1 MDQEKMGPS
10 GLEDLSHQQSAK
22 FGQVEDPNVEPGHEL
37 HKRLETRHVTMI
49 ALGGALGTG
58 LLIGTGSALVKT
70 GPAGILIDYSIVGCV
85 VFLVMAALGE
95 IISYMP
101 LSHGFGGYATRFVDP
116 ALGFATGYTYF
127 FKYLLA
133 TPNQLS
139 AFALI
144 MKFWVGDRVNPA
156 VFITIALVLIL
167 LINSISVKAFGEFE
181 FWLSSLKVV
190 IMVGVI
196 LLLFILA
203 VGGGPTGDRPGF
215 RYWSDPGAF
224 AEYKV
229 EGAQGRLLGVWSAM
243 VAAVYAFSGTELV
256 GVTVG
261 EAKNPRLSMPKAVR
275 LTFMRIVFFYVISV
289 FLLGMVVPYNSAE
302 LVFAASAKTS
312 AAASPFVV
320 AITIAKIKGL
330 DHVINGCLVIFVFSA
345 ANSDIYISSRTLYGI
360 AADGKAPRIFTR
372 TTKAGVPFVAL
383 GLCGVFCSLAY
394 MSVSSGA
401 AAVFGY
407 LTNVVTVF
415 VQGLLTWISILV
427 SHIFFCR
434 AREAQRIDPAY
445 IPYRAPFGVWGSYI
459 ALGFLIILTLTK
471 GIEVFVGTFDYKNFI
486 VQYIGIP
493 VYLSCIFGFKILK
506 KSSRVHSATA
516 DLVTGVP
523 QETVAE
529 ERAAFEAERREKE
542 VAAGKKG
549 AFAKIYR
556 KGFAWLF

>member
-10 GLEDLSHQQSAK
+10 GLDVDITHQQSAK
-22 FGQVEDPNVEPGHEL
+22 FGQVEDPNGDPGHEL

-58 LLIGTGSALVKT
+58 LLVGTGSALVKA
-70 GPAGILIDYSIVGCV
+70 GPAGILIDYSIVGCI

-116 ALGFATGYTYF
+116 ALGFATGWVYF

-156 VFITIALVLIL
+156 VFISVALVAIVA
-167 LINSISVKAFGEFE
+167 INSISVKAFGEFE

-203 VGGGPTGDRPGF
+203 LGGGPTGDRPGF

-229 EGAQGRLLGVWSAM
+229 DGAKGRLLGVWSAM
-243 VAAVYAFSGTELV
+243 VTAVYAFSGTELV

-275 LTFMRIVFFYVISV
+275 LTFMRILFFYVISV
-289 FLLGMVVPYNSAE
+289 FLLGMVVPFNSPE
-302 LVFAASAKTS
+302 LVFAAKSKTS

-330 DHVINGCLVIFVFSA
+330 DHVINACLVIFVFSA

-360 AADGKAPRIFTR
+360 AVDGKAPRIFTR
-372 TTKAGVPFVAL
+372 TTKSGVPYVTL
-383 GLCGVFCSLAY
+383 GLSALFCSLAY
-394 MSVSSGA
+394 MSVSAGA
-401 AAVFGY
+401 ATVFGY
-407 LTNVVTVF
+407 LTNIVTVF
-415 VQGLLTWISILV
+415 GLLTWISILV
-427 SHIFFCR
+427 SHVFFCR
-434 AREAQRIDPAY
+434 ARDVQGIDPAY
-445 IPYRAPFGVWGSYI
+445 IPYRAPLGIWGSYA

-493 VYLSCIFGFKILK
+493 VYLICIFGFKILK
-506 KSSRVHSATA
+506 RSSRVHAASA

-523 QETVAE
+523 LETVAE
-529 ERAAFEAERREKE
+529 ERAQFEAERREKE
-542 VAAGKKG
+542 EASGHKG
-549 AFAKIYR
+549 VLAKVYR

>member
-1 MDQEKMGPS
+1 MDQEKKGPS
-10 GLEDLSHQQSAK
+10 GLENLSLEQSAK
-22 FGQVEDPNVEPGHEL
+22 SGQVEDLNVEPGHEL

-70 GPAGILIDYSIVGCV
+70 GPAGILIDYSIIGCL

-144 MKFWVGDRVNPA
+144 MKFWVGERVNPA

-203 VGGGPTGDRPGF
+203 LGGGPTGDRPGF

-224 AEYKV
+224 ATYKV

-243 VAAVYAFSGTELV
+243 VAAVYAFTGTELV

-261 EAKNPRLSMPKAVR
+261 EASHPRLSMPQAVR

-330 DHVINGCLVIFVFSA
+330 DHVINGCLVVFVFSA

-372 TTKAGVPFVAL
+372 TTKAGVPFMAL
-383 GLCGVFCSLAY
+383 GLCGAFCCLAY

-415 VQGLLTWISILV
+415 GLLTWISILV

-434 AREAQRIDPAY
+434 AREAQGIDSAY
-445 IPYRAPFGVWGSYI
+445 IPYRAPLGIWGSYI
-459 ALGFLIILTLTK
+459 AVGFLIILTLTK
-471 GIEVFVGTFDYKNFI
+471 GVEVFVGSFDYKNFI

-493 VYLSCIFGFKILK
+493 VYLTCIFGFKFLK
-506 KSSRVHSATA
+506 RTRRVRSATA

-523 QETVAE
+523 RETVAE
-529 ERAAFEAERREKE
+529 EREAFEAERREKE
-542 VAAGKKG
+542 AAPGKKG
-549 AFAKIYR
+549 VLAKVYR

>member
-1 MDQEKMGPS
+1 MGEEKLEPAAME
-10 GLEDLSHQQSAK
+10 GLSRQQSAK
-22 FGQVEDPNVEPGHEL
+22 VGEVQDPANQPGHDL

-70 GPAGILIDYSIVGCV
+70 GPAGILIDYSIVGCI

-116 ALGFATGYTYF
+116 ALGFATGYSYF

-144 MKFWVGDRVNPA
+144 MKFWVGDRVSPA
-156 VFITIALVLIL
+156 IFITIALVLIL
-167 LINSISVKAFGEFE
+167 VINSVSVKAFGEFE
-181 FWLSSLKVV
+181 FWLSSLKVL

-203 VGGGPTGDRPGF
+203 VGGGPSGDRPGF
-215 RYWSDPGAF
+215 RYWSNPGAF

-229 EGAQGRLLGVWSAM
+229 DGDKGRLLGVWSAM

-261 EAKNPRLSMPKAVR
+261 EAKNPRLSMPKAIR
-275 LTFMRIVFFYVISV
+275 LTFLRIVFFYVISV
-289 FLLGMVVPYNSAE
+289 FLLGLVVPYDSQDLA
-302 LVFAASAKTS
+302 FAAGAKTS

-320 AITIAKIKGL
+320 AIKIAQIKGL
-330 DHVINGCLVIFVFSA
+330 DHVINGCLVVFVFSA

-360 AADGKAPRIFTR
+360 AIDGKAPRIFTR
-372 TTKAGVPFVAL
+372 TTKAGVPFVSLA
-383 GLCGVFCSLAY
+383 LCGAFCGLAY
-394 MSVSSGA
+394 MSVSSSA
-401 AAVFGY
+401 ATVFNN
-407 LTNVVTVF
+407 LTSIVTVF
-415 VQGLLTWISILV
+415 
-427 SHIFFCR
+427 
-434 AREAQRIDPAY
+434 ARDAQNIDAAY
-445 IPYRAPFGVWGSYI
+445 IPYRAPFGSWGSYI
-459 ALGFLIILTLTK
+459 ALCFLIILTFTK
-471 GIEVFVGTFDYKNFI
+471 GIEVFVGTFDYKSFI

-493 VYLSCIFGFKILK
+493 VYLFCIFGYKIVK
-506 KSSRVHSATA
+506 KSHRVRAKTA

-523 QETVAE
+523 EETVAE
-529 ERAAFEAERREKE
+529 EKTVVEMARREKE
-542 VAAGKKG
+542 AAAGKKG
-549 AFAKIYR
+549 VIVKIYR

>member
-1 MDQEKMGPS
+1 MDQEKMEPAR
-10 GLEDLSHQQSAK
+10 LEGLSHQQSAK
-22 FGQVEDPNVEPGHEL
+22 IGQVEDPNILPGHEL

-58 LLIGTGSALVKT
+58 LLIGTGSALVKA
-70 GPAGILIDYSIVGCV
+70 GPAGILIDYSIVGCI

-116 ALGFATGYTYF
+116 ALGFATGYCYF

-181 FWLSSLKVV
+181 FWLSSLKVI
-190 IMVGVI
+190 IMIGVI
-196 LLLFILA
+196 LLLFVLA

-261 EAKNPRLSMPKAVR
+261 EAKNPRLCMPKAVR
-275 LTFMRIVFFYVISV
+275 LTFMRIVFFYIISV

-302 LVFAASAKTS
+302 LVFAAKAKTS

-330 DHVINGCLVIFVFSA
+330 DHVINGCLVVFVFSA

-360 AADGKAPRIFTR
+360 AIDGKAPRIFSK
-372 TTKAGVPFVAL
+372 TTKAGVPVVAL
-383 GLCGVFCSLAY
+383 GLCGVFCCLAY

-401 AAVFGY
+401 ATVFGY

-415 VQGLLTWISILV
+415 GLLTWISILV

-434 AREAQRIDPAY
+434 ARTAQRIDAAY
-445 IPYRAPFGVWGSYI
+445 IPYRAPLGAWGSYA
-459 ALGFLIILTLTK
+459 ALGFLIVLTLTK

-493 VYLSCIFGFKILK
+493 VYLICIFGYKIFK
-506 KSSRVHSATA
+506 KSHRVRAETA

-523 QETVAE
+523 EETVAE
-529 ERAAFEAERREKE
+529 ERAAVEAERREKE
-542 VAAGKKG
+542 VVMGKKS
-549 AFAKIYR
+549 AFAKVYR
-556 KGFAWLF
+556 KGFSWLF

>member
-1 MDQEKMGPS
+1 MDQEKKESS
-10 GLEDLSHQQSAK
+10 GVESLSAEQSAK
-22 FGQVEDPNVEPGHEL
+22 FGQAVDNLNGEPGHEL

-58 LLIGTGSALVKT
+58 LLIGTGSALVKA
-70 GPAGILIDYSIVGCV
+70 GPAGILIDYSIVGCI

-144 MKFWVGDRVNPA
+144 MKFWVGDRINPA

-203 VGGGPTGDRPGF
+203 LGGGPTGDRPGF

-224 AEYKV
+224 ATYKV
-229 EGAQGRLLGVWSAM
+229 GGAPGRLLGVWSAM

-261 EAKNPRLSMPKAVR
+261 EASHPRLSMPKAVR

-383 GLCGVFCSLAY
+383 GLCGVFCCLAY

-415 VQGLLTWISILV
+415 GLLTWISILV

-434 AREAQRIDPAY
+434 AREAQSIDAAY
-445 IPYRAPFGVWGSYI
+445 IPYRAPLGVWGSYI
-459 ALGFLIILTLTK
+459 ALGFLIILILTK

-493 VYLSCIFGFKILK
+493 VYLTCLFGFKILK
-506 KSSRVHSATA
+506 KSHRVHPATA

-523 QETVAE
+523 RETVAE
-529 ERAAFEAERREKE
+529 EKEVFEAERQEKE
-542 VAAGKKG
+542 ATSGKKG
-549 AFAKIYR
+549 TLAKIYR

>member
-1 MDQEKMGPS
+1 MDQEKMGTS

-70 GPAGILIDYSIVGCV
+70 GPAGILIDYSIVGCI

-383 GLCGVFCSLAY
+383 AS
-394 MSVSSGA
+394 
-401 AAVFGY
+401 
-407 LTNVVTVF
+407 
-415 VQGLLTWISILV
+415 QGLLTWISILV

-506 KSSRVHSATA
+506 KSNRVHSATA

>member
-10 GLEDLSHQQSAK
+10 GLENLSQQQSAK

-70 GPAGILIDYSIVGCV
+70 GPAGILIDYSIVGCI

-289 FLLGMVVPYNSAE
+289 FLLGMVVPYNSSE

-330 DHVINGCLVIFVFSA
+330 DHVINACLVIFVFSA

-383 GLCGVFCSLAY
+383 GLCGLFCSLAY

-493 VYLSCIFGFKILK
+493 VYLICIFGFKILK
-506 KSSRVHSATA
+506 KSHRVHSATA

-529 ERAAFEAERREKE
+529 EREVFEAERREKE

>member
-10 GLEDLSHQQSAK
+10 GLDDISHQQSAK

-37 HKRLETRHVTMI
+37 HRRLETRHVTMI

-58 LLIGTGSALVKT
+58 LLIGTGSALVKA
-70 GPAGILIDYSIVGCV
+70 GPAGILIDYSIVGCI

-116 ALGFATGYTYF
+116 ALGFATGYVYF

-156 VFITIALVLIL
+156 VFISIALVLIVA
-167 LINSISVKAFGEFE
+167 INSISVKAFGEFE
-181 FWLSSLKVV
+181 FWLSSLKVI

-203 VGGGPTGDRPGF
+203 VGGR
-215 RYWSDPGAF
+215 
-224 AEYKV
+224 
-229 EGAQGRLLGVWSAM
+229 GAQGRLLGVWSAM

-289 FLLGMVVPYNSAE
+289 FLLGMVVPYNSPE
-302 LVFAASAKTS
+302 LVFAAKAKTS

-330 DHVINGCLVIFVFSA
+330 DHVINACLVIFVFSA

-360 AADGKAPRIFTR
+360 AVDGKAPRIFTR
-372 TTKAGVPFVAL
+372 TTKSGVPYVAL
-383 GLCGVFCSLAY
+383 GLCGIFCSLAY
-394 MSVSSGA
+394 MSVSTGA
-401 AAVFGY
+401 ATVFGY
-407 LTNVVTVF
+407 LTNMVTVF
-415 VQGLLTWISILV
+415 GLLTWISILI

-434 AREAQRIDPAY
+434 ARDVQSIDPAY
-445 IPYRAPFGVWGSYI
+445 IPYRAPFGIWGSYA

-493 VYLSCIFGFKILK
+493 VYLICIFGFKILK
-506 KSSRVHSATA
+506 RTSRVHSATA
-516 DLVTGVP
+516 DLLTGVP
-523 QETVAE
+523 LETVAE

-542 VAAGKKG
+542 EASGNKG
-549 AFAKIYR
+549 MLARVYR

>member
-1 MDQEKMGPS
+1 MDQEKMGSS

-493 VYLSCIFGFKILK
+493 VYLSCIFGFKNLK

>member
-1 MDQEKMGPS
+1 MGQEKMESAGMADVS
-10 GLEDLSHQQSAK
+10 RQESAK
-22 FGQVEDPNVEPGHEL
+22 VGEVQDPANQPGHEL

-70 GPAGILIDYSIVGCV
+70 GPAGILIDYSIVGCI

-116 ALGFATGYTYF
+116 ALGFATGYSYF

-144 MKFWVGDRVNPA
+144 MKFWVGDRVSPA

-167 LINSISVKAFGEFE
+167 LINSVSVKAFGEFE

-203 VGGGPTGDRPGF
+203 LGGGPTGDRPGF
-215 RYWSDPGAF
+215 RYWTDPGAF
-224 AEYKV
+224 AEHKV
-229 EGAQGRLLGVWSAM
+229 DGAKGRMLGVWSAM

-289 FLLGMVVPYNSAE
+289 FLLGLVVPYNSKE
-302 LVFAASAKTS
+302 LAFAAGSKTS

-320 AITIAKIKGL
+320 AIKIAKINGL
-330 DHVINGCLVIFVFSA
+330 DHVINACLVIFS
-345 ANSDIYISSRTLYGI
+345 
-360 AADGKAPRIFTR
+360 
-372 TTKAGVPFVAL
+372 GVPFVSLA
-383 GLCGVFCSLAY
+383 LCGAFCGLAY
-394 MSVSSGA
+394 MSVSSSA
-401 AAVFGY
+401 ATVFNN
-407 LTNVVTVF
+407 LTSIVTVF
-415 VQGLLTWISILV
+415 GLLTWTSILV
-427 SHIFFCR
+427 SHIFFCH
-434 AREAQRIDPAY
+434 ARDAQRIDPAY
-445 IPYRAPFGVWGSYI
+445 IPYRAPFGTWGSYI
-459 ALGFLIILTLTK
+459 ALVFLVILTLTK
-471 GIEVFVGTFDYKNFI
+471 GIEVFVGTFDYKSFI

-493 VYLSCIFGFKILK
+493 VYLILIFGYKVIK
-506 KSSRVHSATA
+506 KSQRVHAKTA

-523 QETVAE
+523 EETVAE
-529 ERAAFEAERREKE
+529 ERAAVEAARREKE
-542 VAAGKKG
+542 TGMGRRSTLV
-549 AFAKIYR
+549 KIYR
-556 KGFAWLF
+556 KGFSWLF

>member
-1 MDQEKMGPS
+1 MDQEKMEPE
-10 GLEDLSHQQSAK
+10 GLEGLSHQQSAK
-22 FGQVEDPNVEPGHEL
+22 IGQVEDPNIQPGHKL

-58 LLIGTGSALVKT
+58 LLIGTGSALVKA
-70 GPAGILIDYSIVGCV
+70 GPAGMLIDYSIVGCI

-116 ALGFATGYTYF
+116 ALGFATGYSYF

-144 MKFWVGDRVNPA
+144 MKFWVRDRVNPA

-181 FWLSSLKVV
+181 FWLSSLKVI
-190 IMVGVI
+190 IMIGVI

-302 LVFAASAKTS
+302 LVFAAEAKTS

-320 AITIAKIKGL
+320 AITMSKIKGL
-330 DHVINGCLVIFVFSA
+330 DHVINGCLVVFVFSA

-360 AADGKAPRIFTR
+360 AVDGKAPRIFSK

-383 GLCGVFCSLAY
+383 GLCGVFCCLAY

-401 AAVFGY
+401 ATVFGY
-407 LTNVVTVF
+407 LTNIVTVF
-415 VQGLLTWISILV
+415 GLLTWISILV

-434 AREAQRIDPAY
+434 ARTAQRIDAAY
-445 IPYRAPFGVWGSYI
+445 IPYRAPLGAWGSYI

-471 GIEVFVGTFDYKNFI
+471 GIEVFVGTFDYKTFI

-493 VYLSCIFGFKILK
+493 VYLICIFGYKIFK
-506 KSSRVHSATA
+506 KSHRVRAETA

-523 QETVAE
+523 ENTVAE
-529 ERAAFEAERREKE
+529 ERAAAEAERREKE
-542 VAAGKKG
+542 VAMGKKS
-549 AFAKIYR
+549 AFAKVYR

>member
-1 MDQEKMGPS
+1 MDQEKMEPA
-10 GLEDLSHQQSAK
+10 GLENLYHQQSAK
-22 FGQVEDPNVEPGHEL
+22 IGQVEDPYIQPGYDL

-58 LLIGTGSALVKT
+58 LLIGTGSALVKA
-70 GPAGILIDYSIVGCV
+70 GPAGILIDYSIVGCI

-116 ALGFATGYTYF
+116 ALGFATGYCYF

-144 MKFWVGDRVNPA
+144 MKFWVGDRISPA

-190 IMVGVI
+190 IMIGVI

-229 EGAQGRLLGVWSAM
+229 DGAQGRLLGVWSAM

-261 EAKNPRLSMPKAVR
+261 EAKNPRLCMPKAVR
-275 LTFMRIVFFYVISV
+275 LTFMRIVFFYIISV

-302 LVFAASAKTS
+302 LVFAAKAKTS

-330 DHVINGCLVIFVFSA
+330 DHVINGCLVVFVFSA

-360 AADGKAPRIFTR
+360 AVDGKAPRIFSK

-383 GLCGVFCSLAY
+383 GLCGVFCCLAY

-401 AAVFGY
+401 ATVFGY

-415 VQGLLTWISILV
+415 GLLTWMSILV

-434 AREAQRIDPAY
+434 ARTAQRIDAAY
-445 IPYRAPFGVWGSYI
+445 IPYRAPLGSWGSYA
-459 ALGFLIILTLTK
+459 ALGFLIVLTLTK

-493 VYLSCIFGFKILK
+493 VYLICIFGYKIFK
-506 KSSRVHSATA
+506 KSHRVRAETA

-523 QETVAE
+523 AETVAE
-529 ERAAFEAERREKE
+529 ERAAVEAERREKE
-542 VAAGKKG
+542 VAMGKKS
-549 AFAKIYR
+549 AFAKVYR
-556 KGFAWLF
+556 KGFSWLF

>member
-10 GLEDLSHQQSAK
+10 GLDDISHQQSAK

-37 HKRLETRHVTMI
+37 HRRLETRHVTMI

-58 LLIGTGSALVKT
+58 LLIGTGSALVKA
-70 GPAGILIDYSIVGCV
+70 GPAGILIDYSIVGCI

-116 ALGFATGYTYF
+116 ALGFATGYVYF

-156 VFITIALVLIL
+156 VFISIALVLIVA
-167 LINSISVKAFGEFE
+167 INSISVKAFGEFE
-181 FWLSSLKVV
+181 FWLSSLKVI

-289 FLLGMVVPYNSAE
+289 FLLGMVVPYNSPE
-302 LVFAASAKTS
+302 LVFAAKAKTS

-330 DHVINGCLVIFVFSA
+330 DHVINACLVIFVFSA

-360 AADGKAPRIFTR
+360 AVDGKAPRIFTR
-372 TTKAGVPFVAL
+372 TTKSGVPYVAL
-383 GLCGVFCSLAY
+383 GLCGIFCSLAY
-394 MSVSSGA
+394 MSVSTGA
-401 AAVFGY
+401 ATVFGY
-407 LTNVVTVF
+407 LTNMVTVF
-415 VQGLLTWISILV
+415 GLLTWISILI

-434 AREAQRIDPAY
+434 ARDVQSIDPAY
-445 IPYRAPFGVWGSYI
+445 IPYRAPFGIWGSYA

-493 VYLSCIFGFKILK
+493 VYLICIFGFKILK
-506 KSSRVHSATA
+506 RTSRVHSATA
-516 DLVTGVP
+516 DLLTGVP
-523 QETVAE
+523 LETVAE

-542 VAAGKKG
+542 EASGNKG
-549 AFAKIYR
+549 MLARVYR